1 MAPNLCPARLTIA
14 VERFAVSVRG
24 RLVILLQIKHFGNPI
39 MRKRTVLADFERLVE
54 LTESTR
60 EITLLGKALSPD
72 DRGSQLDF
80 LGVRQHP
87 VSRIDGNAART
98 PKGFD
103 RKR

>member
-24 RLVILLQIKHFGNPI
+24 RLVILLQIKNFGNPI
-39 MRKRTVLADFERLVE
+39 MRKRTILADFERLVE
-54 LTESTR
+54 LTESAGQVSLLR
-60 EITLLGKALSPD
+60 EALSTD
-72 DRGSQLDF
+72 DRGSQFDV
-80 LGVRQHP
+80 LGVGQHP